1 MTYGSI
7 FNRRYGNPT
16 KMNYRKAAAIVATSL
31 LTLGVLASVLLT
43 GNVSAQPIS
52 PPSLDGS
59 AEGACGSCTSLTL
72 TLSTTKAPDVVIVY
86 EGYGGTCVTPNLP
99 TDTAGL
105 VYSLREAAT
114 YCNNMAGYEY
124 YSVAS
129 APLSGDT
136 ITCSAQGRT
145 FVSCI
150 AFAVSGANAAAPFDL
165 SKPFVTSTGSGHE
178 SGNSCPQGSS
188 VSYPCI
194 VSLSTS
200 SPNDFVFDMGTDNAD
215 GVGTQTPG
223 AGFTMIGAT
232 NTLGQNPQ
240 DGYVQ
245 YKIATSPLSGD
256 KEPFSLGIVNGFI
269 VIGDAIQGATS
280 SSTTSSSTTS
290 SSTTSSSTSTSSL
303 ETTVTSTCTVT
314 FTLSGGSVAGW
325 NGVC

>member
-1 MTYGSI
+1 MT
-7 FNRRYGNPT
+7 
-16 KMNYRKAAAIVATSL
+16 YRKAAAITATSL

-59 AEGACGSCTSLTL
+59 AQGACGSCTSLTL
-72 TLSTTKAPDVVIVY
+72 TLSTTNAPDVIIVY

-99 TDTAGL
+99 TDTASL

-129 APLSGDT
+129 SPLSADT
-136 ITCSAQGRT
+136 ITCSAQART
-145 FVSCI
+145 WVSCI
-150 AFAVSGANAAAPFDL
+150 AFAVSGADAAAPFDL
-165 SKPFVTSTGSGHE
+165 SKPFVTSTGGSYE
-178 SGNSCPQGSS
+178 SGNSCPQGKG

-200 SPNDFVFDMGTDNAD
+200 SANDFVFDMGTDNAD
-215 GVGTQTPG
+215 GVATQTPG

-245 YKIATSPLSGD
+245 YKIASSPLSGD
-256 KEPFSLGIVNGFI
+256 KEPFGLGIVNGFI
-269 VIGDAIQGATS
+269 VIGDAIQGAISS
-280 SSTTSSSTTS
+280 SSTTS
-290 SSTTSSSTSTSSL
+290 SSSTSTSSL